1 MKTKKDF
8 IEKLGQTSTTTQP
21 FYEATGP
28 DGKKHSFTPADLV
41 KHHGYLVDSEG
52 KKFKPKKIK
61 GKSLSS
67 KVMNPSYGKIK
78 DKS

>member
-1 MKTKKDF
+1 MSKKRDF
-8 IEKLGQTSTTTQP
+8 IEKIGQTATTTQP
-21 FYEATGP
+21 YYEAEGP

-41 KHHGYLVDSEG
+41 KHHGYLVDSKG

-67 KVMNPSYGKIK
+67 KVTSPGYGKVK
-78 DKS
+78 K